1 MEKYLQFVLFP
12 FMIINITCC
21 VRFPNINKRKGVLR
35 MKKIETIIRP
45 EKFQPLRNAL
55 SSIGIG
61 GLTVTEAAGTGK
73 QKGQT
78 GVFRGT
84 TFQIQLLPK
93 IKVEMIVEDN
103 QLDEIVSIILETCST
118 GNIGDGK
125 IFVSSVEEV
134 IRIRTGERGNEAVI

>member
-1 MEKYLQFVLFP
+1 
-12 FMIINITCC
+12 
-21 VRFPNINKRKGVLR
+21 

-45 EKFQPLRNAL
+45 EKFQPLRKAL

-125 IFVSSVEEV
+125 IFVYPVEEV